1 MVWSYLNSP
10 RYICFKL
17 QVCEEVVNRV
27 THYLPLVLFIFLI
40 LGLYTFLDREE
51 SDLRSVL
58 LNKDFPNFSLSRL
71 DNEEIVTQDDL
82 LELPSILNVWATWC
96 IACRIEHPFLMELK
110 NESRIKIYGLN
121 YKDDRN
127 KAIKLLDQ
135 IGDPY
140 EFSIFDKEGKLAID
154 LGVYGAPE
162 TFLID
167 NEGIIL
173 VRHVGVLTPEVW
185 ERKFEIVLSKLKEDA
200 K

>member
-1 MVWSYLNSP
+1 M
-10 RYICFKL
+10 
-17 QVCEEVVNRV
+17 NRL
-27 THYLPLVLFIFLI
+27 THYLPLALFIVLV
-40 LGLYTFLDREE
+40 LGLFTFLDREE

-71 DNEEIVTQDDL
+71 DNAEIITKDDL
-82 LELPSILNVWATWC
+82 LELPSLLNVWATWC
-96 IACRIEHPFLMELK
+96 VACLVEHPFLMELK
-110 NESRIKIYGLN
+110 NKSRIKIYGLN

-127 KAIKLLDQ
+127 KAIKLLDR

-140 EFSIFDKEGKLAID
+140 EFSIFDKDGKLAID

-167 NEGIIL
+167 KEGIIR

-185 ERKFEIVLSKLKEDA
+185 EQKFNSVLSKLKEDE

>member
-96 IACRIEHPFLMELK
+96 IACRVEHPFLMELK

>member
-1 MVWSYLNSP
+1 M
-10 RYICFKL
+10 
-17 QVCEEVVNRV
+17 NRL
-27 THYLPLVLFIFLI
+27 THYLPLALFILLI
-40 LGLYTFLDREE
+40 LGLFAFLDREE

-58 LNKDFPNFSLSRL
+58 LNKQFPNFSLSRL
-71 DNEEIVTQDDL
+71 DNEEIITKDDL
-82 LELPSILNVWATWC
+82 LELPSLLNVWATWC
-96 IACRIEHPFLMELK
+96 VACLVEHPFLMELK
-110 NESRIKIYGLN
+110 NEARIKIYGLN

-127 KAIKLLDQ
+127 KALKLLDK

-140 EFSIFDKEGKLAID
+140 EFSIFDKEGRLAID

-167 NEGIIL
+167 NEGIIR

-185 ERKFEIVLSKLKEDA
+185 EQKFNSVLSKLKEDE

>member
-1 MVWSYLNSP
+1 M
-10 RYICFKL
+10 
-17 QVCEEVVNRV
+17 NRL
-27 THYLPLVLFIFLI
+27 THYLPLALFIVLI
-40 LGLYTFLDREE
+40 LGLFTFLDREE
-51 SDLRSVL
+51 QDLRSVL

-71 DNEEIVTQDDL
+71 DNEGVITKDDL
-82 LELPSILNVWATWC
+82 VELPSLLNVWATWC
-96 IACRIEHPFLMELK
+96 VACLVEHPFLMELQ
-110 NESRIKIYGLN
+110 NNSRIKIYGLN

-127 KAIKLLDQ
+127 KAIKLLDK

-140 EFSIFDKEGKLAID
+140 EFSIFDKDGKLAID

-167 NEGIIL
+167 KGGIIR

-185 ERKFEIVLSKLKEDA
+185 EQKFNSVLSQIKEDE

>member
-1 MVWSYLNSP
+1 M
-10 RYICFKL
+10 
-17 QVCEEVVNRV
+17 NRL
-27 THYLPLVLFIFLI
+27 THYLPLALFIVLV
-40 LGLYTFLDREE
+40 LGLFTFLDREE

-71 DNEEIVTQDDL
+71 DNAEIITKDDL
-82 LELPSILNVWATWC
+82 LELPSLLNVWATWC
-96 IACRIEHPFLMELK
+96 VACLVEHPFLMELK
-110 NESRIKIYGLN
+110 NEARIKIYGLN

-127 KAIKLLDQ
+127 KALKLLDR

-140 EFSIFDKEGKLAID
+140 ELSIFDKDGKLAID

-167 NEGIIL
+167 NEGIIR

-185 ERKFEIVLSKLKEDA
+185 EQKFNSVLSKLKEDE

>member
-1 MVWSYLNSP
+1 M
-10 RYICFKL
+10 
-17 QVCEEVVNRV
+17 NRL
-27 THYLPLVLFIFLI
+27 THYLPLALFIVLI
-40 LGLYTFLDREE
+40 LGLFTFLDREE

-71 DNEEIVTQDDL
+71 DNEEVITKDDL
-82 LELPSILNVWATWC
+82 LELPSLLNVWATWC
-96 IACRIEHPFLMELK
+96 VACLVEHPFLMDLK
-110 NESRIKIYGLN
+110 TNSRIKIYGLN

-127 KAIKLLDQ
+127 KAIQLLDK

-140 EFSIFDKEGKLAID
+140 EFSIFDKDGKLAID

-167 NEGIIL
+167 KEGIIR

-185 ERKFEIVLSKLKEDA
+185 EQKFNSVLSKLKEDE

>member
-1 MVWSYLNSP
+1 M
-10 RYICFKL
+10 
-17 QVCEEVVNRV
+17 NRL
-27 THYLPLVLFIFLI
+27 THYLPLALFILLI
-40 LGLYTFLDREE
+40 LGLFAFLDREE

-58 LNKDFPNFSLSRL
+58 LNKQFPNFSLSRL
-71 DNEEIVTQDDL
+71 DNVEIITKDDL
-82 LELPSILNVWATWC
+82 LELPSLLNVWATWC
-96 IACRIEHPFLMELK
+96 VACLVEHPFLMELK
-110 NESRIKIYGLN
+110 NEARIKIYGLN

-127 KAIKLLDQ
+127 KALKLLDK

-140 EFSIFDKEGKLAID
+140 EFSIFDKDGKLAID

-167 NEGIIL
+167 KEGIIR

-185 ERKFEIVLSKLKEDA
+185 EQKFNSVLSKLKEDE

>member
-1 MVWSYLNSP
+1 M
-10 RYICFKL
+10 
-17 QVCEEVVNRV
+17 NRL
-27 THYLPLVLFIFLI
+27 THYLPLALFIVLV
-40 LGLYTFLDREE
+40 LGLFTFLDREE

-71 DNEEIVTQDDL
+71 DNAEIITKDDL
-82 LELPSILNVWATWC
+82 LELPSLLNVWATWC
-96 IACRIEHPFLMELK
+96 VACLVEHPFLMELK

-127 KAIKLLDQ
+127 KALKLLDR

-140 EFSIFDKEGKLAID
+140 ELSIFDKDGKLAID

-162 TFLID
+162 TILID
-167 NEGIIL
+167 NEGIIR

-185 ERKFEIVLSKLKEDA
+185 EQKFNSVLSKLKEDE

>member
-1 MVWSYLNSP
+1 M
-10 RYICFKL
+10 
-17 QVCEEVVNRV
+17 NRV

-96 IACRIEHPFLMELK
+96 IACRVEHPFLMELK

-140 EFSIFDKEGKLAID
+140 EFSIFDKEGKLAIE

-185 ERKFEIVLSKLKEDA
+185 EQKFEIVLSKLKEDA

>member
-58 LNKDFPNFSLSRL
+58 LNKEFPNFSLSRL

-96 IACRIEHPFLMELK
+96 IACRVEHPFLMELK

>member
-1 MVWSYLNSP
+1 M
-10 RYICFKL
+10 
-17 QVCEEVVNRV
+17 NRL
-27 THYLPLVLFIFLI
+27 THYLPLALFILLI
-40 LGLYTFLDREE
+40 LGLFAFLDREE

-58 LNKDFPNFSLSRL
+58 LNKEFPNFSLSRL
-71 DNEEIVTQDDL
+71 DNEEIITKDDL
-82 LELPSILNVWATWC
+82 LELPSLLNVWATWC
-96 IACRIEHPFLMELK
+96 VACLVEHPFLMELK
-110 NESRIKIYGLN
+110 NEARIKIYGLN

-127 KAIKLLDQ
+127 KALKLLDK

-140 EFSIFDKEGKLAID
+140 EFSIFDKDGKLAID

-167 NEGIIL
+167 NEGVIR

-185 ERKFEIVLSKLKEDA
+185 EQKFNSVLSKLKEDE

>member
-96 IACRIEHPFLMELK
+96 IACRVEHPFLMELK

-127 KAIKLLDQ
+127 KALKLLDR

-140 EFSIFDKEGKLAID
+140 ELSIFDKDGKLAID

-167 NEGIIL
+167 NEGIIR
-173 VRHVGVLTPEVW
+173 VRHVGVLTQEVW
-185 ERKFEIVLSKLKEDA
+185 EQKFKSALSELKVDEN
-200 K
+200 

>member
-1 MVWSYLNSP
+1 M
-10 RYICFKL
+10 
-17 QVCEEVVNRV
+17 NRL
-27 THYLPLVLFIFLI
+27 THYLPLALVILLI
-40 LGLYTFLDREE
+40 LGLFAFLDREE

-58 LNKDFPNFSLSRL
+58 LNKQFPNFSLSRL
-71 DNEEIVTQDDL
+71 DNEEIITKDDL
-82 LELPSILNVWATWC
+82 LELPSLLNVWATWC
-96 IACRIEHPFLMELK
+96 VACLVEHPFLMELK
-110 NESRIKIYGLN
+110 NEARIKIYGLN

-127 KAIKLLDQ
+127 KALKLLDK

-140 EFSIFDKEGKLAID
+140 EFSIFDKDGKLAID

-167 NEGIIL
+167 NEGVIR

-185 ERKFEIVLSKLKEDA
+185 EQKFNSVLSKLKEDE

>member
-1 MVWSYLNSP
+1 M
-10 RYICFKL
+10 
-17 QVCEEVVNRV
+17 NRL
-27 THYLPLVLFIFLI
+27 THYLPLALFILLI
-40 LGLYTFLDREE
+40 LGLFAFLDREE

-58 LNKDFPNFSLSRL
+58 LNKEFPNFSLSRL
-71 DNEEIVTQDDL
+71 DNEEIITKDDL
-82 LELPSILNVWATWC
+82 LELPSLLNVWATWC
-96 IACRIEHPFLMELK
+96 VACLVEHPFLMELK
-110 NESRIKIYGLN
+110 NEARIKIYGLN

-127 KAIKLLDQ
+127 KALKLLDK

-140 EFSIFDKEGKLAID
+140 EFSIFDKDGKLAID

-167 NEGIIL
+167 NEGIIR

-185 ERKFEIVLSKLKEDA
+185 EQKFNSVLSKLKEDE

>member
-27 THYLPLVLFIFLI
+27 THYLPRALFILLI
-40 LGLYTFLDREE
+40 LGLFTFLDREE

-71 DNEEIVTQDDL
+71 DNGEIITKDDL
-82 LELPSILNVWATWC
+82 IELPSLLNVWATWC
-96 IACRIEHPFLMELK
+96 VACLVEHPFLMEIR